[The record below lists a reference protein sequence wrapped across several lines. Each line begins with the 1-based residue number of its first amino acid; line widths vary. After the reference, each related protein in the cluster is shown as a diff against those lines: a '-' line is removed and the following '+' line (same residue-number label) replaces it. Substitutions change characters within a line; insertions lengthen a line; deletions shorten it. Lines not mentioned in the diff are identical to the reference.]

1 MLTGWSRL
9 ARTSSDPGKTRTI
22 NHFLINGSW
31 YLVDLPG
38 YGYAKVSRSLRNEW
52 MKSVEEYI
60 LKRENLACLFVLIDS
75 RHEPQRQDLD
85 FMEFL
90 GTNELPFAR
99 IFTKTDKT
107 STASVRK
114 TLKLY
119 DTVMLEDWEALP
131 PTFISSAVKKEGRKE
146 ILDFIEETINKFSNS
161 G

>member
-85 FMEFL
+85 F
-90 GTNELPFAR
+90 
-99 IFTKTDKT
+99 
-107 STASVRK
+107 
-114 TLKLY
+114 
-119 DTVMLEDWEALP
+119 
-131 PTFISSAVKKEGRKE
+131 
-146 ILDFIEETINKFSNS
+146 IEETINKFSNS